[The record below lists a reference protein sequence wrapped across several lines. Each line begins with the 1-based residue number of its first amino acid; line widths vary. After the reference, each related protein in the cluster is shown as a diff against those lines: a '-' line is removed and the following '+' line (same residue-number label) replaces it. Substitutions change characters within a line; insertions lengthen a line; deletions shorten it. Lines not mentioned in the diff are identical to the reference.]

1 MTEDTRSA
9 EACPACGAHRL
20 AVLDFPYIP
29 TTGYQPFA
37 EVVGMGE
44 ARQRSGPGIG
54 CLACGSEWADLDAFR
69 AARGRDRAARDRDR
83 TARGR
88 DRAARDGDRNAGPPA

>member
-1 MTEDTRSA
+1 MTQDNRSA
-9 EACPACGAHRL
+9 EACPVCGAHRL
-20 AVLDFPYIP
+20 AVLDFPYVP

-37 EVVGMGE
+37 ELVGIGE
-44 ARQRSGPGIG
+44 ARPRSRPGIG

-69 AARGRDRAARDRDR
+69 AARDRDR
-83 TARGR
+83 TARDR

>member
-1 MTEDTRSA
+1 MTEETRSA

-20 AVLDFPYIP
+20 AVLEFPYVP

-37 EVVGMGE
+37 ELVGSGE
-44 ARQRSGPGIG
+44 AQERSQPGIG

-69 AARGRDRAARDRDR
+69 AARDGN
-83 TARGR
+83 
-88 DRAARDGDRNAGPPA
+88 RAARDGDRAARDSYREERPPA

>member
-9 EACPACGAHRL
+9 EACPECGAHRL
-20 AVLDFPYIP
+20 AVLEFPYLP

-44 ARQRSGPGIG
+44 ARQRSGPGIA
-54 CLACGSEWADLDAFR
+54 CLACGSEWQDLDAFR
-69 AARGRDRAARDRDR
+69 AARDGRQEGGHD
-83 TARGR
+83 
-88 DRAARDGDRNAGPPA
+88 ARDGGRDVGPPA

>member
-9 EACPACGAHRL
+9 EACPECGAHRL
-20 AVLDFPYIP
+20 AVLEFPYLP

-54 CLACGSEWADLDAFR
+54 CLACGSEWADVDAFR
-69 AARGRDRAARDRDR
+69 AARDGREEGSHDARGGDRDLR
-83 TARGR
+83 
-88 DRAARDGDRNAGPPA
+88 PPA